1 MTNQQMIDSIN
12 NLVLDP
18 AKLTQLLQFAINNAL
33 LTMDTQHL
41 QAICVALGIPVG

>member
-12 NLVLDP
+12 NLAQDS

-41 QAICVALGIPVG
+41 QTICAALGIQTS